1 MSESRVRENRTHG
14 SMWRR
19 EAPHASRH
27 RRAALAASRRP
38 YRAAPGEALVG
49 AQREQQRTAGRRS
62 APVRLAVLIALSVMS
77 DAQEMV
83 PGRRRADSLFQAVGR
98 WA

>member
-1 MSESRVRENRTHG
+1 VVTGGSETAAAGPLAVI
-14 SMWRR
+14 
-19 EAPHASRH
+19 
-27 RRAALAASRRP
+27 RAAQMHGTPAVSAADLA
-38 YRAAPGEALVG
+38 
-49 AQREQQRTAGRRS
+49 

>member
-1 MSESRVRENRTHG
+1 MDRSS
-14 SMWRR
+14 
-19 EAPHASRH
+19 ASRT
-27 RRAALAASRRP
+27 AAAGA
-38 YRAAPGEALVG
+38 VG
-49 AQREQQRTAGRRS
+49 
-62 APVRLAVLIALSVMS
+62 LAVLIALSVMS